1 MCGGGT
7 SYYTQPAWR
16 SSTWSEIAFIH
27 VCFVRQHARMH
38 SHAHMC
44 RRADDE
50 GYLAATASR
59 HDTRVRKPF
68 QPVVCVHK
76 THAHLH
82 AVFIQPGHAAFESC
96 GPDRCTM
103 APYVRLCRRR
113 LLGKRFKFKRVNGL
127 SGRPLIHERTRG
139 SSICQPV
146 VASFL
151 CHLSSVVRSV
161 YVCYVIPEQCIQQL
175 LLNLI

>member
-1 MCGGGT
+1 MGALYPGCLWGDILLP
-7 SYYTQPAWR
+7 PAWR
-16 SSTWSEIAFIH
+16 SSTWFEIAFIY

-44 RRADDE
+44 RCADDE

-68 QPVVCVHK
+68 QAVVCVHK
-76 THAHLH
+76 THAHSH
-82 AVFIQPGHAAFESC
+82 AVFIRLATLCLSRVG
-96 GPDRCTM
+96 CTDAQWRRM
-103 APYVRLCRRR
+103 SGLCRRR

-139 SSICQPV
+139 SSIRQPV
-146 VASFL
+146 VLSSL
-151 CHLSSVVRSV
+151 SHLSSVVHT
-161 YVCYVIPEQCIQQL
+161 VCVM
-175 LLNLI
+175 